1 MTLRPLRVGPTVRFA
16 APGLMLG
23 LLLGLT
29 ATAALAQPMR
39 GGGGDGALRAACGS
53 DVQTL
58 CPGIRP
64 GGGELKTCLKQHS
77 DKVSLGCKKA
87 LVEAKR
93 SRAAGQGAAGAQGA
107 ATTP

>member
-1 MTLRPLRVGPTVRFA
+1 MTLQALRAGRPVRFA

-39 GGGGDGALRAACGS
+39 GGGDGALRAACGS

-64 GGGELKTCLKQHS
+64 GGGELKACLKQHS

>member
-1 MTLRPLRVGPTVRFA
+1 MEVAMTLQALRAGTAGRFA
-16 APGLMLG
+16 APGLLLG

-29 ATAALAQPMR
+29 ATAAAAQPAR
-39 GGGGDGALRAACGS
+39 GGGDPELRAACAG

-64 GGGELKTCLKQHS
+64 GGGELKACLRQHA

-93 SRAAGQGAAGAQGA
+93 SRAAGHGAPAAGA
-107 ATTP
+107 TP